1 MTENEYR
8 SMADMLLG
16 ARDVAV
22 FCHISPDGD
31 TLASAL
37 AVYRAL
43 TPRGISVS
51 LYSEDGVPEKYKFLE
66 GAELFTRAG
75 KRVHE
80 LALAVDCSDIDRLGG
95 GARAFLAA
103 KKRAVI
109 DHHKTHIKFAPSTL
123 VDSDA
128 AACAEIVYRVL
139 DSAGLVDKSVAEALF
154 VGIVTD
160 TGCFRFSSTTAETH
174 AIAADLMRRGI
185 DAEALVCN
193 SYSKTTRSI
202 FALKQRVLGGCKFYD
217 DGKIAVIAF
226 RKKDF
231 EETGTTTADTDGVI
245 DPVIAI
251 AGVEVAFSIAE
262 VADKSFK
269 ISIRTGGGADAS
281 DIAAVFGGGGHSRAA
296 GCRLNGYY
304 EDIVDKLMKAAR
316 DRL

>member
-1 MTENEYR
+1 MTGNEYK
-8 SMADMLLG
+8 SMADILLG

-43 TPRGISVS
+43 SPRGISVS

-154 VGIVTD
+154 VGVVTD

-193 SYSKTTRSI
+193 AYSKTTRSI
-202 FALKQRVLGGCKFYD
+202 FALKQRVLDILPFSCK
-217 DGKIAVIAF
+217 IVRPPA
-226 RKKDF
+226 
-231 EETGTTTADTDGVI
+231 
-245 DPVIAI
+245 
-251 AGVEVAFSIAE
+251 
-262 VADKSFK
+262 
-269 ISIRTGGGADAS
+269 ADALRR
-281 DIAAVFGGGGHSRAA
+281 VRG
-296 GCRLNGYY
+296 
-304 EDIVDKLMKAAR
+304 R
-316 DRL
+316 DLH